1 MKKLLNEDKNLTSL
15 IIPRTILLM
24 KILKTY
30 EKKIDF
36 DEPALLL
43 LIQKQ
48 KVIIGQKKMNLI
60 YKIKLGS
67 KWKIM
72 ILFYILCKNKN
83 FP

>member
-48 KVIIGQKKMNLI
+48 KVIIGQKMNLI